1 MRSKHNL
8 HRAWRDDYKGAC
20 EKSGAPRSQPMSS
33 VIPLAT
39 AFAATT
45 ADVWRAALDTR
56 SGAAAADPRVAGSL
70 YAPRT
75 DARPIVARTP
85 GVPWRIVERVD
96 AVEPPA
102 AVQAAMSALADGAT
116 GIDLVFE
123 ASQHPLRQRIGGSAA
138 ATAVLLFGRL
148 PEDVHLRVEAGSP
161 TTTETEGYLKLAA
174 ASGAELI
181 WSFDPAAACALG
193 IRVSVD
199 EAAMKALA
207 ATMNE
212 RGIAG
217 AAAIADGRLWH
228 AGGATEEQELGA
240 VLASWL
246 AYLRILGR
254 ATRIA
259 VAIAADSDQF
269 RTIAKI
275 RAMRLLVARICEV
288 AGVEPAPL
296 RIHAE
301 TAWRTMSARDADVN
315 ILRATGAAFAAAV
328 GGADSVTVLPH
339 DAVTAAPGDA
349 ARRLARNTQIILAEE
364 ANVGRVA
371 DPGAGAG
378 AIEAMTSALAEAA
391 WRRFQSIEAEG
402 GIVAAIAEKSLLREI
417 AEAREARLARTA
429 RGDIKLVGVNAF
441 RGDTAAATVKRALV
455 KRTGPL
461 TFKRIPAI
469 FEGAP

>member
-1 MRSKHNL
+1 M
-8 HRAWRDDYKGAC
+8 
-20 EKSGAPRSQPMSS
+20 PS
-33 VIPLAT
+33 VISLAGG
-39 AFAATT
+39 FAATT
-45 ADVWRAALDTR
+45 EDDW
-56 SGAAAADPRVAGSL
+56 RVAFNARAGAGGAEPSSHATGPI
-70 YAPRT
+70 YPART
-75 DARPIVARTP
+75 GARPIVGRAP
-85 GVPWRIVERVD
+85 GVPWTIVERVD
-96 AVEPPA
+96 AREPA
-102 AVQAAMSALADGAT
+102 TAVQAAMSALTDGAT
-116 GIDLVFE
+116 GIDLAFE
-123 ASQHPLRQRIGGSAA
+123 TSLHPLRQGIDGTTA
-138 ATAVLLFGRL
+138 ATAALLFGRV
-148 PEDVHLRVEAGSP
+148 PERVHLRVEAGPP
-161 TTTETEGYLKLAA
+161 TTAETEGYLKLAA
-174 ASGAELI
+174 ASGAELV

-199 EAAMKALA
+199 EAAMKSLA
-207 ATMNE
+207 AAMDE
-212 RGIAG
+212 RAISG

-246 AYLRILGR
+246 AYLRILGSG
-254 ATRIA
+254 ARIA
-259 VAIAADSDQF
+259 VALTADSDQF
-269 RTIAKI
+269 RTIAKF
-275 RAMRLLVARICEV
+275 RAMRLLVARIYEV
-288 AGVEPAPL
+288 AGVEPEPL

-301 TAWRTMSARDADVN
+301 TAWRSMSGRDTDVN
-315 ILRATGAAFAAAV
+315 VLRATSAAFAAAV
-328 GGADSVTVLPH
+328 GGAETITVLPH
-339 DAVTAAPGDA
+339 DAVTAAPGAA

-371 DPGAGAG
+371 DPGAGSG

-441 RGDTAAATVKRALV
+441 RGETATATVKRALV

-461 TFKRIPAI
+461 TFKRIPSI